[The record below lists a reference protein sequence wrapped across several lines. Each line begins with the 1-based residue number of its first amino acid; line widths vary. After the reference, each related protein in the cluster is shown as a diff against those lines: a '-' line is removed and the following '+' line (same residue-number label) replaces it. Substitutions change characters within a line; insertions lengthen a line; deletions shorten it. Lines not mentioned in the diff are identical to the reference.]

1 MTGYVYAMRS
11 EDIVKIGWSRDP
23 EKRLSKVNSD
33 TPTTVQLVGYVAA
46 TIAQEAELHRLFAP
60 WRMSN
65 EWYRLV
71 GPVAAFVTLLPP
83 RPKAGG
89 RQLKDVSARSALSAW
104 RLKSGLTLEQAG
116 ELLGITK
123 SHMCGIE
130 SGARKIGPIKAAE
143 VSFITGVPAS
153 ELRPDVFRAAA

>member
-33 TPTTVQLVGYVAA
+33 TPTAVQLVGYIPA
-46 TIAQEAELHRLFAP
+46 TIAQEAELHRLLAP

-71 GPVAAFVTLLPP
+71 GPVAAFVAMLPS
-83 RPKAGG
+83 RPKVGG

-104 RLKSGLTLEQAG
+104 RLSAGLTLKQAG
-116 ELLGITK
+116 ELLGLTK
-123 SHMCGIE
+123 SHLCGIE
-130 SGARKIGPIKAAE
+130 SGQRKLGPKKANE
-143 VSFITGVPAS
+143 VSFITGVPAA
-153 ELRPDVFRAAA
+153 ELRPDVFGARQ